1 MLEQKITDHFED
13 SLNESERAY
22 VQFRAVLAVLA
33 VLAVHDAAIKAFE
46 VLPTLPDPDA
56 FVATVLRLKHG
67 MKTTETTESSLE
79 SAQSMLDVI
88 SAKRDRGYQVI
99 RSSALLAVCAAFEYL
114 IKATFVSQAA
124 FDERAAADLWVDIK
138 FKGLASDILGV
149 SKKEKW
155 LAIADQ
161 LFNQM
166 PDPPKTMHL
175 RVIRFLRTYVYLVDR
190 RKDAVTLEAAFK
202 AVDTK
207 KLDEAFLTRNCIV
220 HNGGR
225 VNNALASVAG
235 RLAESMIVFR
245 DGVLGPLLQ
254 PMRQI
259 ADSPREIS
267 LQF

>member
-1 MLEQKITDHFED
+1 
-13 SLNESERAY
+13 
-22 VQFRAVLAVLA
+22 
-33 VLAVHDAAIKAFE
+33 
-46 VLPTLPDPDA
+46 
-56 FVATVLRLKHG
+56 
-67 MKTTETTESSLE
+67 
-79 SAQSMLDVI
+79 MLDVI
-88 SAKRDRGYQVI
+88 SAERDGGYQVI

-124 FDERAAADLWVDIK
+124 FDERAADLWVDIK
-138 FKGLASDILGV
+138 FKGLASDVMGV

-155 LAIADQ
+155 FAIADQ
-161 LFNQM
+161 LLNQM

-175 RVIRFLRTYVYLVDR
+175 RVIRFLRTYVYLADR

-235 RLAESMIVFR
+235 RPAESMIVFR

-259 ADSPREIS
+259 ANSLREIS